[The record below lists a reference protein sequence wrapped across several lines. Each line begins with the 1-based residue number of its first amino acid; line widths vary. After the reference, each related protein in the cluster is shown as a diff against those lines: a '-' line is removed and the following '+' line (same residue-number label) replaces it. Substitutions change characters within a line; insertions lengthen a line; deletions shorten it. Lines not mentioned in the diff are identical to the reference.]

1 MEEETSNY
9 LCANEGK
16 KRKSK
21 TFCVAGGPNKKP
33 CTNSGD
39 TPGINMHR
47 SPKDPTVRKQWVR
60 FVQRH
65 RSDFNPAKYS
75 SNIFLSSAHFNQ
87 TCYSMRFASNLE
99 GFDSSNSKR
108 FLNRGS
114 VPTIDVQD
122 NKDDVCISAKKK
134 RLVST
139 V

>member
-33 CTNSGD
+33 CINSGD

-47 SPKDPTVRKQWVR
+47 FPKDPTVRKQWVR

-65 RSDFNPAKYS
+65 RSDK
-75 SNIFLSSAHFNQ
+75 IFVKHIFMLSAFQ
-87 TCYSMRFASNLE
+87 RDML
-99 GFDSSNSKR
+99 
-108 FLNRGS
+108 LNAFCEQ
-114 VPTIDVQD
+114 P
-122 NKDDVCISAKKK
+122 
-134 RLVST
+134 
-139 V
+139 